1 MIHQPSAEGAMSLEE
16 HSISQDFITLA
27 AESEPHLL
35 VAPRDSQF
43 LDQYG

>member
-27 AESEPHLL
+27 AEREPHPL
-35 VAPRDSQF
+35 VTRKASQF